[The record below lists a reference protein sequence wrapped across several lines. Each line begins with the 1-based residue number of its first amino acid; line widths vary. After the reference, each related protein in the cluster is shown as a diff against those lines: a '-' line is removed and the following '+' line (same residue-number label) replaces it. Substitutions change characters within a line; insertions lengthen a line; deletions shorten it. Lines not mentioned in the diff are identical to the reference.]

1 MERVKNEGGDLTG
14 VNWGERDP
22 SSLNTPQ
29 EPKQAAETVKMTN
42 DSVSRI
48 IEIAEFLS
56 HSSKECGAWFS
67 VEGEVFPLTL
77 VERSLFSLW
86 GVPTA
91 RRSSKQSTARLQ
103 KT

>member
-1 MERVKNEGGDLTG
+1 
-14 VNWGERDP
+14 
-22 SSLNTPQ
+22 
-29 EPKQAAETVKMTN
+29 MTN
-42 DSVSRI
+42 NSVSRI

-86 GVPTA
+86 GVPTGTKEFQA
-91 RRSSKQSTARLQ
+91 IHSETAKNMMPKYHVGTLSAAA
-103 KT
+103 KAALANTI